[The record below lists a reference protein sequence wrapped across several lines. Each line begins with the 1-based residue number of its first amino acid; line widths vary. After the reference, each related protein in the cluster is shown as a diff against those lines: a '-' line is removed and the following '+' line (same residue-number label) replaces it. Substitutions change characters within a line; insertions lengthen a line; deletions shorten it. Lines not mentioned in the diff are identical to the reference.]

1 MEDALRKFRDRL
13 RIIIILYTCCERLE
27 EDTKGYYGIFRSEI
41 KIQALDF
48 LLRYPDFLSME
59 LMSLIDEG
67 AAIDQ
72 TEIREIIHQIYQ
84 QKEPEI
90 RVEEMEKFFN
100 GAYESIDE
108 VIAFHVSIGFLHHE
122 SKKRTDGKNY
132 DKQYYITNDC
142 VKRIEEHL
150 KEIAAVKW
158 YFDRCELLKRYFNH
172 FPGTELK
179 TRQYRYTEY
188 SGVSYKS
195 YIKNINS
202 RVSAAYFQHFKR
214 QLL

>member
-13 RIIIILYTCCERLE
+13 RIIIILYTCCDRL
-27 EDTKGYYGIFRSEI
+27 DHHKKDHYGIFRGEI

-67 AAIDQ
+67 AAVDQ
-72 TEIREIIHQIYQ
+72 SEIREIIHQIYQ

-108 VIAFHVSIGFLHHE
+108 VISFHVGVGFLHHE
-122 SKKRTDGKNY
+122 SKRRTDGKNY

-142 VKRIEEHL
+142 VTRIEEHL

-158 YFDRCELLKRYFNH
+158 YFERCELLKRYFNH
-172 FPGTELK
+172 FSGTELK
-179 TRQYRYTEY
+179 SRQYRYTEY

-195 YIKNINS
+195 YIKNING
-202 RVSAAYFQHFKR
+202 RVNAAYFQHFKR